1 MGLNLSFNEKDY
13 KLMWPVMSGMSRY
26 YVVSLLHSMVNC
38 FGLPYAVLIHCGGN
52 DIGIEPC
59 GKLLF
64 DMKFMFFVISQMLPG
79 SNIMF
84 SSILP
89 RLSWR
94 YSEDLKAMDDTG
106 KRINRR
112 LKSYLKKLGYYTIVY
127 ADFED
132 KQASIIV

>member
-1 MGLNLSFNEKDY
+1 
-13 KLMWPVMSGMSRY
+13 
-26 YVVSLLHSMVNC
+26 MVNC

-64 DMKFMFFVISQMLPG
+64 DMTFMFFVISQMLPG

-106 KRINRR
+106 KRLNRR
-112 LKSYLKKLGYYTIVY
+112 LKSYLKKNRILYYSLCR
-127 ADFED
+127 F
-132 KQASIIV
+132 